1 MRTIGKLLLT
11 LVLLAVGG
19 VAGFVVAGRTGG
31 GSPLNLVSN
40 HTSTGKSLKFHLVPS
55 SDQLRKCMPKAKVNV
70 RVDLTTDEVGFDTV
84 TFDVS
89 GLPANTS
96 FTAFFIEV
104 PASPFGAAEYFGDV
118 DTDKYGKAHVQFKLI
133 AEEAFAS
140 TLVGKDRVRKELN
153 HMGMWF
159 ADPKD
164 DDFCFGPGKG
174 VVTPFDGDDEAGVQA
189 FNSANAL
196 PGAPLP

>member
-1 MRTIGKLLLT
+1 MRTIGKLLLAF
-11 LVLLAVGG
+11 VLLAVGG
-19 VAGFVVAGRTGG
+19 AAGFVVAGRTDG

-40 HTSTGKSLKFHLVPS
+40 DTNTAKALKFHLVPS

-70 RVDLTTDEVGFDTV
+70 RVDLTTDQVGFDTV

-96 FTAFFIEV
+96 FTAFFLEV
-104 PASPFGAAEYFGDV
+104 PASPFGSAEYFGDV
-118 DTDKYGKAHVQFKLI
+118 DTDKYGKAHVKFTLI
-133 AEEAFAS
+133 AEEAFSS

-174 VVTPFDGDDEAGVQA
+174 AVTPFDGDDEAGVQA

-196 PGAPLP
+196 PGTPLP

>member
-1 MRTIGKLLLT
+1 MRTIGKLLLA

-19 VAGFVVAGRTGG
+19 VAGFAVAGRVGG
-31 GSPLNLVSN
+31 DSPLNLVSN
-40 HTSTGKSLKFHLVPS
+40 YTNTNKPVKFQLVPS
-55 SDQLRKCMPKAKVNV
+55 SDQLRKCMPKAKVYV

-96 FTAFFIEV
+96 FTAFFLEI

-133 AEEAFAS
+133 AEEAFSS

-164 DDFCFGPGKG
+164 DDFCFGAGKG
-174 VVTPFDGDDEAGVQA
+174 AVTPFDGDDEAGVQA